1 MSGKDYQRS
10 KVYRWEEGA
19 IAPRSSRTVPFD
31 ACQGFVDGVFLAH
44 GWHYPPKVKPIR
56 KTSRTLARGG
66 RHELLLPKEGCPDWV
81 ILHELAHTCTITVDQ
96 DCDNHGADFMGNYL
110 KLLDRVLG
118 IPLCYTMFTLQGKGI
133 KFNLG
138 AAPYWQEQV

>member
-44 GWHYPPKVKPIR
+44 GWNYPPKVIPIR

-66 RHELLLPKEGCPDWV
+66 RHELLLPRGGCPDWV